1 MFIMWKLMPIDEQ
14 EFRILKENVSL
25 PEGFLRILYL
35 RKNRKKEDVENFL
48 YPSLKSL
55 FSPELLPDYE
65 KGIERIKKAIK
76 GEEKILIWGHE
87 DLDGITATVLF
98 YNILK
103 DLRAKVSF
111 YIPVKHKKKYGLN
124 IEDLKLFKKEGL
136 DLVIMVDSGTTNF
149 SEIEEAKNLKV
160 DVIVIDHHEVL
171 EKLPS
176 AIAVINPKR
185 KDSLYSFR
193 ELSGVG
199 VAFKFAIGLIKEL
212 MEISLE
218 EFYSCKKELFFLTA
232 LGTIADRVPLISENR
247 TIVSLGT
254 KIFEDLHLPF
264 KMPILNILEKRKFS
278 VSNFIVYLLPI
289 FASSEGNKGVR
300 FFITDN
306 EKEAEEIFQ
315 EFQIR
320 SKKWQEEA
328 KRSLEIAEEKKIIT
342 DKIII
347 VRNEEL
353 SLSCLGYVAGKF
365 IEKYHLPTM
374 VIGKVDE
381 GRYVGECRSDEEN
394 SILEILK
401 LNKEYLIDYGGHKKA
416 CGFSI
421 AAEKLNVFVE
431 KVIKDAENMFSF
443 KENFSKENFYEA
455 VLEINERNKKLLSLL
470 PPFGEG
476 NPPPILLAPKAKD
489 GKDVIY
495 TIDEENNI
503 IIKDAF

>member
-1 MFIMWKLMPIDEQ
+1 MWELIPIDEE
-14 EFRILKENVSL
+14 EFRILKESISL

-35 RKNRKKEDVENFL
+35 RNNRKKEDVEKFI

-55 FSPELLPDYE
+55 FSPEILPDYE
-65 KGIERIKKAIK
+65 KGIERIKKAIRE
-76 GEEKILIWGHE
+76 EEKILIWGHE

-124 IEDLKLFKKEGL
+124 LEDLKLFKEEGL
-136 DLVIMVDSGTTNF
+136 NLVIMVDSGTTNF
-149 SEIEEAKNLKV
+149 WEIEEAKKIDV

-176 AIAVINPKR
+176 AKAVINPKR
-185 KDSLYSFR
+185 KDSSYPFR

-199 VAFKFAIGLIKEL
+199 VVLKFLIGLIKEL
-212 MEISLE
+212 MDISLE
-218 EFYSCKKELFFLTA
+218 ELYSCKKELFFFTA

-247 TIVSLGT
+247 TIVFLGL
-254 KIFEDLHLPF
+254 KSFESINPIF
-264 KMPILNILEKRKFS
+264 KAPILNILEGKKFN
-278 VSNFIVYLLPI
+278 VSNFIIYLLPI

-306 EKEAEEIFQ
+306 EKEAVEIFQ
-315 EFQIR
+315 EFQGR
-320 SKKWQEEA
+320 YKKWQEEA
-328 KRSLEIAEEKKIIT
+328 KKSLEIAEERKMMT

-347 VRNEEL
+347 VKDDEL
-353 SLSCLGYVAGKF
+353 TLGCLGYVAGKL
-365 IEKYHLPTM
+365 IEKYQLPAM
-374 VIGKVDE
+374 VIGRVNDE
-381 GRYVGECRSDEEN
+381 RYVGECRSDEKN

-421 AAEKLNVFVE
+421 TKEKLNDFIE
-431 KVIKDAENMFSF
+431 KVIKDASNIFSL
-443 KENFSKENFYEA
+443 KENFNRRNFYEA
-455 VLEINERNKKLLSLL
+455 ILEINEENKKLLSLL

-476 NPPPILLAPKAKD
+476 NPPPILLAPKAKN
-489 GKDVIY
+489 GKDLIY

-503 IIKDAF
+503 IIKDAL

>member
-1 MFIMWKLMPIDEQ
+1 MWELIPIDEE
-14 EFRILKENVSL
+14 EFRILKENINL

-35 RKNRKKEDVENFL
+35 RNNRKKEDVEKFL

-55 FSPELLPDYE
+55 FSSELLPDYE
-65 KGIERIKKAIK
+65 KGIERIKEAIRK
-76 GEEKILIWGHE
+76 EEKILVWGHE

-124 IEDLKLFKKEGL
+124 LEDLELLKEEGL
-136 DLVIMVDSGTTNF
+136 DLVIMVDCGTTNF
-149 SEIEEAKNLKV
+149 LEIEEAKKMDV
-160 DVIVIDHHEVL
+160 DVVVIDHHEVL
-171 EKLPS
+171 EKLPP

-185 KDSLYSFR
+185 KDTIYPFR

-199 VAFKFAIGLIKEL
+199 VGLKFIIGLVKEL
-212 MEISLE
+212 MDISLE
-218 EFYSCKKELFFLTA
+218 EFFSCKKEMFFLTA
-232 LGTIADRVPLISENR
+232 LGTIADRAPLISENR
-247 TIVSLGT
+247 AIVFLGLKAFDSINSIF
-254 KIFEDLHLPF
+254 KI
-264 KMPILNILEKRKFS
+264 PILNLLEGKKFN
-278 VSNFIVYLLPI
+278 VSNFIIYLLPI

-315 EFQIR
+315 EFQLR
-320 SKKWQEEA
+320 SKSWQEEA
-328 KRSLEIAEEKKIIT
+328 KKSLEIAEERKIIT

-347 VRNEEL
+347 VKDDEL
-353 SLSCLGYVAGKF
+353 TLGCLGYVAGKLT
-365 IEKYHLPTM
+365 EKYQLPAM
-374 VIGKVDE
+374 VIGKVNNE
-381 GRYVGECRSDEEN
+381 RYVGECRSSEEN

-421 AAEKLNVFVE
+421 TYEKLDVFIE
-431 KVIKDAENMFSF
+431 KVIKDAEDIFSL
-443 KENFSKENFYEA
+443 KENFNKRNFYEA
-455 VLEINERNKKLLSLL
+455 ILEINEENKRLLSLL

-476 NPPPILLAPKAKD
+476 NPPPILLAPKAKN
-489 GKDVIY
+489 GKDLIY

-503 IIKDAF
+503 IIKDVI